1 MINITKFV
9 SILCFAPRS
18 TSMEVV
24 REVLSIKDL
33 METLLLILLTNV
45 QGIM

>member
-1 MINITKFV
+1 
-9 SILCFAPRS
+9 
-18 TSMEVV
+18 MEVA